1 MMDIQKNLTLQEKQ
15 KFWAEQLPNF
25 ESKYWL
31 PSHFEFLAFDMDQGN
46 YTIKDDLDPSFE
58 DDATE
63 IWHRVNTGW
72 AMWKKAIN
80 FSKPHEGF
88 VLVPKLSANY
98 LFNKVPELG
107 FKHQDEKDTVLYHLN
122 YMASEFKESAKN
134 FVVLDHE
141 KQKRFVDE
149 SGREAYRSDFE
160 IVKQTLELVN
170 LLASSINVFQRDPR
184 STVYPFES
192 KNPRVMEWWRTA
204 CKIQELLTDTDPEN
218 CDFEEYKAMIEAQE
232 QSHD

>member
-1 MMDIQKNLTLQEKQ
+1 MDIQKNLTLQEKQ

-88 VLVPKLSANY
+88 VLVPKE
-98 LFNKVPELG
+98 P
-107 FKHQDEKDTVLYHLN
+107 
-122 YMASEFKESAKN
+122 
-134 FVVLDHE
+134 
-141 KQKRFVDE
+141 
-149 SGREAYRSDFE
+149 
-160 IVKQTLELVN
+160 TLEMI
-170 LLASSINVFQRDPR
+170 AKGHDVFVGAFD
-184 STVYPFES
+184 S
-192 KNPRVMEWWRTA
+192 KLNGGQSLHCA
-204 CKIQELLTDTDPEN
+204 YL
-218 CDFEEYKAMIEAQE
+218 AMIEARE
-232 QSHD
+232 QSND